1 MKIIISPA
9 KKLNEEKYTCKEV
22 STIPFSSDSK
32 CLIDELRSYSVDKV
46 KSLMNVSDS
55 IASLNYDRFNSWSY
69 PFDKSLS
76 KPAVFMFD
84 GAVYNALDV
93 NSLNSEELS
102 FSQQNLRIL
111 SGLYGLLKPLDLIM
125 PYRLEMGTKLKINGH
140 NNLYEFWDQKIT
152 NLLLQDSSENETL
165 INLASNEYS
174 KAVDLKKFTNVI
186 TPVFK
191 DLKNGKLKVISFFAK
206 RARGAFA
213 RFVIKNKPQTIDDLT
228 LFNDLGY
235 VFSQRDSSNNII
247 FTR

>member
-1 MKIIISPA
+1 
-9 KKLNEEKYTCKEV
+9 
-22 STIPFSSDSK
+22 
-32 CLIDELRSYSVDKV
+32 
-46 KSLMNVSDS
+46 MNVSDS

-165 INLASNEYS
+165 INLASKEYS

-228 LFNDLGY
+228 L
-235 VFSQRDSSNNII
+235 
-247 FTR
+247 